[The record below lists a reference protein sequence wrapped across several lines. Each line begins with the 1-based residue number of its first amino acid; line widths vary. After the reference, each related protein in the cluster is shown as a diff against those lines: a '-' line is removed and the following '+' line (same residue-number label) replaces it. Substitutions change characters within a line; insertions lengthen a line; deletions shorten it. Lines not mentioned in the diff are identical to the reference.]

1 MFSNH
6 TNFSLLLWLSLSFFS
21 QAAILTD
28 FSGGGLYDATSFR
41 EGDEGSLRNG
51 YYHLL
56 NAGSGSQGNYVSFPV
71 SENTRG
77 WSDAQFSMDFRAS
90 DIDADGWSV
99 AFLDTSI
106 HGESGAVKAG
116 SDEGL
121 SDVEER
127 GQYTNSI
134 GVGFRTFNGTN
145 ATINYDG
152 LESGDSSYFLQ
163 PSQWGSLE
171 IKMNRNGTGGV
182 FVDVSIFPER
192 GLRGNRQVVYN
203 QYALQNV
210 SLEEFR
216 VQIAGRT
223 GGASM
228 DLDIDNVSLNV
239 EIAEP
244 PAPIGIVINEFVA
257 NNGDSLEDEDLDS
270 ADWIELYNG
279 QDQNQDLSGYYLT
292 NDPTQK
298 TLWRIPRMIMS
309 PFDHLVIF
317 ASGKDRSFADS
328 SLHTNFNLSKEG
340 GYLAL
345 IAPDGT
351 TVVSEFDYLEQA
363 QDISYG
369 ALGVNRSVGYLEN
382 PSPGAINFGLQADGP
397 PAESVKFDR
406 AGGAFSGSA
415 ALAILPPASPTAV
428 VRYTTNGSIPNTTS
442 RIYSSRFNITDTTT
456 IRARVYEQ
464 GRLPGD
470 IKSRTFLELA
480 SNIRNFTSNLP
491 IVVVDTNGV
500 NIDSSGRS
508 FQPVY
513 TVVIDRDELT
523 GIARINDPEPDFTG
537 RGGMH
542 IRGQSSAG
550 FPKKQYAWETWNNEN
565 EDKKVSV
572 LGMPAES
579 DWILYAPYSDKTLMR
594 NAIVYETARTTG
606 GSFGGVRTQYVE
618 VFMNRNQGTV
628 TLNDYRGV
636 YVLMEKI
643 KRGKERVDIER
654 LGSLTKDPKLITGGY
669 IFKKDKGP
677 YSRAWNTSIERV
689 PLDMHEPERPNSA
702 QFSYIRNYV
711 NQMETALHG
720 DSFDDPDEGYQAY
733 IDRLSFIDSHLYTEA
748 FKDID
753 GYRISTYFSK
763 SRNGKIRALP
773 VWDFNLGLGN
783 ANYLNGQNPRGWY
796 YPQVGGSDY
805 YWYDTLFTDKEFTL
819 AYWDRFWFLRR
830 SLLSTRNMMG
840 MIDRHDAELDGSS
853 GTPNA
858 VTRNFQEWNTLGRY
872 LWPNAD
878 GFASR
883 RTHQAEV
890 DWMKNWLTT
899 RLAWM
904 ETQSRGSNGNAKP
917 PVFNSYGGEV
927 QSGFDLAMGEPNNWA
942 GAKIY
947 YTLDGSDPRLGKSP
961 SIALIEENAPCE
973 VLVPSAINGGSSLTI
988 GEWTNVTPPPN
999 LASWTS
1005 GKQGVGYEKSSS
1017 NLYDDYFNLDIESQ
1031 MASKNGSCYIRIPF
1045 TISSQAELDSLESLT
1060 LKMRYDDS
1068 FVAFINGAEVAKDSN
1083 APSDLAWDSI
1093 AEGSHDD
1100 DEAIEYVPYSISGGG
1115 NLLRVGENILAIQG
1129 LNRGRGSND
1138 ALWSCLLSAS
1148 RGGGDAVS
1156 ANALVYSSAIN
1167 LDKSVDVRAR
1177 SFDGFK
1183 WSPLSQAGFV
1193 VSAVPASVENLVI
1206 SEIHYRPAS
1215 PSSGETSVGFDSRGD
1230 FEFIE
1235 LLNIDPDQAI
1245 NLEGIS
1251 FVDGIDFA
1259 GFDNSLP
1266 LRARILGPGERVLLV
1281 GNQAGFELRYG
1292 SANIAGEY
1300 DGSLRNEGEQ
1310 IVLLDAGGFSIRDFT
1325 YGVEFP
1331 WPEAAGDGSGFSLV
1345 LNDAVSNPDHSQPTS
1360 WRASV
1365 DFNGT
1370 PGGDDSVL
1378 FTGVATADE
1387 DGDGFNAFLE
1397 YALGSDDGSSSSLP
1411 SLSLDREASDGLD
1424 DFFTVSF
1431 RVNLAAVGL
1440 QYSLQGSNDLISW
1453 TSEKEM
1459 THVATDHNGD
1469 GTATMKFRSTSPV
1482 NAVFA
1487 ERFYRIHVEGRE

>member
-1 MFSNH
+1 
-6 TNFSLLLWLSLSFFS
+6 
-21 QAAILTD
+21 
-28 FSGGGLYDATSFR
+28 
-41 EGDEGSLRNG
+41 
-51 YYHLL
+51 
-56 NAGSGSQGNYVSFPV
+56 
-71 SENTRG
+71 
-77 WSDAQFSMDFRAS
+77 
-90 DIDADGWSV
+90 
-99 AFLDTSI
+99 
-106 HGESGAVKAG
+106 
-116 SDEGL
+116 
-121 SDVEER
+121 
-127 GQYTNSI
+127 
-134 GVGFRTFNGTN
+134 
-145 ATINYDG
+145 
-152 LESGDSSYFLQ
+152 
-163 PSQWGSLE
+163 
-171 IKMNRNGTGGV
+171 
-182 FVDVSIFPER
+182 
-192 GLRGNRQVVYN
+192 
-203 QYALQNV
+203 
-210 SLEEFR
+210 
-216 VQIAGRT
+216 
-223 GGASM
+223 
-228 DLDIDNVSLNV
+228 
-239 EIAEP
+239 
-244 PAPIGIVINEFVA
+244 
-257 NNGDSLEDEDLDS
+257 
-270 ADWIELYNG
+270 
-279 QDQNQDLSGYYLT
+279 
-292 NDPTQK
+292 
-298 TLWRIPRMIMS
+298 
-309 PFDHLVIF
+309 
-317 ASGKDRSFADS
+317 
-328 SLHTNFNLSKEG
+328 
-340 GYLAL
+340 
-345 IAPDGT
+345 
-351 TVVSEFDYLEQA
+351 
-363 QDISYG
+363 
-369 ALGVNRSVGYLEN
+369 
-382 PSPGAINFGLQADGP
+382 
-397 PAESVKFDR
+397 
-406 AGGAFSGSA
+406 
-415 ALAILPPASPTAV
+415 
-428 VRYTTNGSIPNTTS
+428 
-442 RIYSSRFNITDTTT
+442 
-456 IRARVYEQ
+456 
-464 GRLPGD
+464 
-470 IKSRTFLELA
+470 
-480 SNIRNFTSNLP
+480 
-491 IVVVDTNGV
+491 
-500 NIDSSGRS
+500 
-508 FQPVY
+508 
-513 TVVIDRDELT
+513 
-523 GIARINDPEPDFTG
+523 
-537 RGGMH
+537 
-542 IRGQSSAG
+542 
-550 FPKKQYAWETWNNEN
+550 
-565 EDKKVSV
+565 
-572 LGMPAES
+572 
-579 DWILYAPYSDKTLMR
+579 
-594 NAIVYETARTTG
+594 
-606 GSFGGVRTQYVE
+606 
-618 VFMNRNQGTV
+618 
-628 TLNDYRGV
+628 
-636 YVLMEKI
+636 
-643 KRGKERVDIER
+643 
-654 LGSLTKDPKLITGGY
+654 
-669 IFKKDKGP
+669 
-677 YSRAWNTSIERV
+677 
-689 PLDMHEPERPNSA
+689 
-702 QFSYIRNYV
+702 
-711 NQMETALHG
+711 
-720 DSFDDPDEGYQAY
+720 
-733 IDRLSFIDSHLYTEA
+733 
-748 FKDID
+748 
-753 GYRISTYFSK
+753 
-763 SRNGKIRALP
+763 
-773 VWDFNLGLGN
+773 
-783 ANYLNGQNPRGWY
+783 
-796 YPQVGGSDY
+796 
-805 YWYDTLFTDKEFTL
+805 
-819 AYWDRFWFLRR
+819 
-830 SLLSTRNMMG
+830 
-840 MIDRHDAELDGSS
+840 
-853 GTPNA
+853 
-858 VTRNFQEWNTLGRY
+858 
-872 LWPNAD
+872 
-878 GFASR
+878 
-883 RTHQAEV
+883 
-890 DWMKNWLTT
+890 
-899 RLAWM
+899 
-904 ETQSRGSNGNAKP
+904 
-917 PVFNSYGGEV
+917 
-927 QSGFDLAMGEPNNWA
+927 MGEPNNWA

-973 VLVPSAINGGSSLTI
+973 VLVPSATNGGSNLTI

-999 LASWTS
+999 PTSWIS
-1005 GKQGVGYEKSSS
+1005 GNQGVGYEKSSS

-1300 DGSLRNEGEQ
+1300 DGSLKNEGEQ

-1370 PGGDDSVL
+1370 PGGDDSIL

-1431 RVNLAAVGL
+1431 RINLAAVGL

>member
-1 MFSNH
+1 M
-6 TNFSLLLWLSLSFFS
+6 
-21 QAAILTD
+21 
-28 FSGGGLYDATSFR
+28 
-41 EGDEGSLRNG
+41 
-51 YYHLL
+51 
-56 NAGSGSQGNYVSFPV
+56 
-71 SENTRG
+71 
-77 WSDAQFSMDFRAS
+77 
-90 DIDADGWSV
+90 
-99 AFLDTSI
+99 
-106 HGESGAVKAG
+106 
-116 SDEGL
+116 
-121 SDVEER
+121 
-127 GQYTNSI
+127 
-134 GVGFRTFNGTN
+134 
-145 ATINYDG
+145 
-152 LESGDSSYFLQ
+152 
-163 PSQWGSLE
+163 
-171 IKMNRNGTGGV
+171 
-182 FVDVSIFPER
+182 
-192 GLRGNRQVVYN
+192 
-203 QYALQNV
+203 
-210 SLEEFR
+210 
-216 VQIAGRT
+216 
-223 GGASM
+223 
-228 DLDIDNVSLNV
+228 
-239 EIAEP
+239 
-244 PAPIGIVINEFVA
+244 
-257 NNGDSLEDEDLDS
+257 
-270 ADWIELYNG
+270 
-279 QDQNQDLSGYYLT
+279 
-292 NDPTQK
+292 
-298 TLWRIPRMIMS
+298 
-309 PFDHLVIF
+309 
-317 ASGKDRSFADS
+317 
-328 SLHTNFNLSKEG
+328 
-340 GYLAL
+340 
-345 IAPDGT
+345 
-351 TVVSEFDYLEQA
+351 
-363 QDISYG
+363 
-369 ALGVNRSVGYLEN
+369 
-382 PSPGAINFGLQADGP
+382 
-397 PAESVKFDR
+397 
-406 AGGAFSGSA
+406 
-415 ALAILPPASPTAV
+415 
-428 VRYTTNGSIPNTTS
+428 
-442 RIYSSRFNITDTTT
+442 
-456 IRARVYEQ
+456 
-464 GRLPGD
+464 
-470 IKSRTFLELA
+470 
-480 SNIRNFTSNLP
+480 
-491 IVVVDTNGV
+491 
-500 NIDSSGRS
+500 
-508 FQPVY
+508 
-513 TVVIDRDELT
+513 
-523 GIARINDPEPDFTG
+523 
-537 RGGMH
+537 
-542 IRGQSSAG
+542 
-550 FPKKQYAWETWNNEN
+550 
-565 EDKKVSV
+565 
-572 LGMPAES
+572 
-579 DWILYAPYSDKTLMR
+579 
-594 NAIVYETARTTG
+594 
-606 GSFGGVRTQYVE
+606 
-618 VFMNRNQGTV
+618 
-628 TLNDYRGV
+628 
-636 YVLMEKI
+636 
-643 KRGKERVDIER
+643 
-654 LGSLTKDPKLITGGY
+654 
-669 IFKKDKGP
+669 
-677 YSRAWNTSIERV
+677 
-689 PLDMHEPERPNSA
+689 
-702 QFSYIRNYV
+702 
-711 NQMETALHG
+711 
-720 DSFDDPDEGYQAY
+720 
-733 IDRLSFIDSHLYTEA
+733 
-748 FKDID
+748 
-753 GYRISTYFSK
+753 
-763 SRNGKIRALP
+763 
-773 VWDFNLGLGN
+773 
-783 ANYLNGQNPRGWY
+783 
-796 YPQVGGSDY
+796 
-805 YWYDTLFTDKEFTL
+805 
-819 AYWDRFWFLRR
+819 
-830 SLLSTRNMMG
+830 
-840 MIDRHDAELDGSS
+840 
-853 GTPNA
+853 
-858 VTRNFQEWNTLGRY
+858 
-872 LWPNAD
+872 
-878 GFASR
+878 
-883 RTHQAEV
+883 
-890 DWMKNWLTT
+890 
-899 RLAWM
+899 
-904 ETQSRGSNGNAKP
+904 
-917 PVFNSYGGEV
+917 
-927 QSGFDLAMGEPNNWA
+927 
-942 GAKIY
+942 
-947 YTLDGSDPRLGKSP
+947 
-961 SIALIEENAPCE
+961 
-973 VLVPSAINGGSSLTI
+973 TI

-999 LASWTS
+999 PTSWIS
-1005 GKQGVGYEKSSS
+1005 GNQGVGYEKSSS

-1300 DGSLRNEGEQ
+1300 DGSLKNEGEQ

-1431 RVNLAAVGL
+1431 RINLAAVGL

>member
-152 LESGDSSYFLQ
+152 LESGDASYFLQ

-298 TLWRIPRMIMS
+298 TLWQIPRMIMS

-317 ASGKDRSFADS
+317 ASGKDRSSADS

-1045 TISSQAELDSLESLT
+1045 TISSQAELDSLEGLT

-1378 FTGVATADE
+1378 FTGVANADE